1 MQDILSR
8 LKFRTANPGDVDFVI
23 ECIIEAE
30 KSGTQKINTCGIF
43 NLSEIKWRE
52 ILRNILLEDIPGYDF
67 SLSGFMLADLDGTPV
82 CAQGAWFSGN
92 GEIDAGLIK
101 TSMFMEYMPEENF
114 NIDPEIFEIVK
125 ALTIKRDRGMI
136 QLEFSYTVPRLRRNG
151 IFTRTLIET
160 LRKNY
165 RENHDAKMVQT
176 VLFRDNYKIF
186 NILHRLGFECITEK
200 SVSNPRVLEIFAF
213 DTMVKMNLSIE
224 KMKEIILN
232 DQIISFS

>member
-8 LKFRTANPGDVDFVI
+8 LKFRSAKPDDVDFVI

-30 KSGTQKINTCGIF
+30 KSGTNKINTCGIF
-43 NLSEIKWRE
+43 NLTEMKWRE

-67 SLSGFMLADLDGTPV
+67 SLSGFMLAELDGIPV
-82 CAQGAWFSGN
+82 CAQGAWYSGN
-92 GEIDAGLIK
+92 VEIDAGLIK

-114 NIDPEIFEIVK
+114 NIDPDIFDIVK
-125 ALTIKRDRGMI
+125 ALTIKRDHGMI

-165 RENHDAKMVQT
+165 NENPGAKMVQT

-186 NILHRLGFECITEK
+186 NILHRLGFEYTTGK
-200 SVSNPRVLEIFAF
+200 TVSNPRVLDIFAF
-213 DTMVKMNLSIE
+213 DTMVKMNLTIG
-224 KMKEIILN
+224 KMKEIIST
-232 DQIISFS
+232 DQIISSS